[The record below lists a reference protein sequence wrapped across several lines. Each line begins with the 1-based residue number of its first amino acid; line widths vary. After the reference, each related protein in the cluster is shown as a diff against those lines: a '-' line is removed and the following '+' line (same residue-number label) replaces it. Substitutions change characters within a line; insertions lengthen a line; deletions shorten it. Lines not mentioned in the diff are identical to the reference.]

1 MRTFLC
7 LMIAAALG
15 GAGYEYYL
23 HAQETA
29 NYVQQRSAF
38 SARIDELK
46 KENKDLA
53 DGNAALTSKLNSLP
67 AQQPA
72 ATNAAPAATPSP

>member
-1 MRTFLC
+1 
-7 LMIAAALG
+7 MIVATLG

-23 HAQETA
+23 HDQETT

-46 KENKDLA
+46 KQNKDLA
-53 DGNAALTSKLNSLP
+53 DENAALTGKLNSLP

-72 ATNAAPAATPSP
+72 ATNAAPAGTPSP